1 MTHSKIKFAIIGCGY
16 WGPNFMR
23 IIMHSESAELKIVCD
38 TDLSKLSSLSLKNPT
53 VYFTPNIDE
62 ILHDNEIQAVVVCTP
77 VNTHFQLTEKLLK
90 AGKHVLCE
98 KPLSDKVSHCEI
110 LHQLA
115 TKNNL
120 TLMVGHVFEYNNVVL
135 YMKKLIDQNELG
147 ELRYIQFVRMG
158 LGPIRNDVSVL
169 YDLAS
174 HDISLAISFLR
185 QMPLTVIANGADF
198 LQKGIEDVA
207 FIQLEFPNKV
217 LVSIS
222 VSWLDPMKQRL
233 LKIVGENKML
243 LFDDVSVS
251 EKLKIVEA
259 GKNYQTNSGDFGS
272 FQLSI
277 KDGEI
282 VIPNIYHNEPLINE
296 LDHFIGC
303 INNNIQPLTNAMYAK
318 NVVAVLNAAQ
328 ESIKNGGIKIA
339 IV

>member
-1 MTHSKIKFAIIGCGY
+1 MTHNKIKFAIIGCGY

-282 VIPNIYHNEPLINE
+282 VIQGNLKEKVGDL
-296 LDHFIGC
+296 L
-303 INNNIQPLTNAMYAK
+303 K
-318 NVVAVLNAAQ
+318 N
-328 ESIKNGGIKIA
+328 KGYPG
-339 IV
+339 